1 MTRRGG
7 NKTGQNG
14 QRILFILDLRLSK
27 FARYIR
33 QYGIDLLSAI
43 SKTHRGTLFAP
54 SNDAFDVMSPQA
66 VEKLLAD
73 PDKGKGSIQ
82 KIVSISPHPFF

>member
-1 MTRRGG
+1 MADYLKNEENRGEDIID
-7 NKTGQNG
+7 NVKDSVING
-14 QRILFILDLRLSK
+14 LFFFPDLRLSK

-54 SNDAFDVMSPQA
+54 SNDAFDVMSPGTHCM
-66 VEKLLAD
+66 K
-73 PDKGKGSIQ
+73 
-82 KIVSISPHPFF
+82 